1 MRCEP
6 PCVPVLITPRLRRG
20 RAVATRF
27 TAWLERPQRTLR
39 LEILRIVG
47 PLAILGFMS
56 DRLAHAP
63 EWLSD
68 AGFRMDGS
76 GDWHAPTSL
85 RCVPPGTAWVLAGVM
100 VASAI
105 AVSAG
110 YRTRPSAL
118 LFASTLFAVGLL
130 DHLTSFT
137 VTKIGPV
144 LMLVVALSGAGRVL
158 GADAWRAGARRRVS
172 GFAGARSRS
181 PGSPKRVRP
190 LRGVRFLQ
198 LFLVVFY
205 CASGIAK
212 AEGDW
217 LRQPLV
223 MWSHLHDSYQT
234 AVSLALA
241 SHLPGWVWTLLQG
254 LVLAFEALA
263 PLWFALR
270 PTRNVALGFA
280 LAMHVGIALMFGPVV
295 WFAILMI
302 AVLLT
307 AFLPDRL
314 VVSLESVA
322 LGRA

>member
-1 MRCEP
+1 MRSDP
-6 PCVPVLITPRLRRG
+6 Q
-20 RAVATRF
+20 RAVASSF
-27 TAWLERPQRTLR
+27 AAWLERPQRVLR

-47 PLAILGFMS
+47 PIAIVGFMS

-63 EWLSD
+63 EWISN

-76 GDWHAPTSL
+76 GDWHAPTFL
-85 RCVPPGTAWVLAGVM
+85 RGLPPDMAWVLAGMM

-105 AVSAG
+105 ATSAG
-110 YRTRPSAL
+110 YRTRVSAL

-158 GADAWRAGARRRVS
+158 GVDALRAARR
-172 GFAGARSRS
+172 
-181 PGSPKRVRP
+181 PKRVRP
-190 LRGVRFLQ
+190 LSGVRFLQ

-234 AVSLALA
+234 SVSLGLA
-241 SHLPGWVWTLLQG
+241 SHLPGWLWTPMQG

-270 PTRNVALGFA
+270 RTRNFALGFA

-307 AFLPDRL
+307 AFLPERV
-314 VVSLESVA
+314 VVSFESVA
-322 LGRA
+322 LGRQPVA